1 MEQHTRSRFQEGSN
15 REKLEGMVDKLTDAD
30 GDCAYVYADEL
41 PRFANHIIDEALSGS
56 CRVAPD
62 RTTQSSGRPQE

>member
-15 REKLEGMVDKLTDAD
+15 REKLEGVVDKLTDAD
-30 GDCAYVYADEL
+30 VDCAYVYADEL
-41 PRFANHIIDEALSGS
+41 PRFANHFINESLSGW

-62 RTTQSSGRPQE
+62 RTTQLSGHPQE